1 VVRAACSLALPLSL
15 WRQQSARYAN
25 PVGTGIPSDLVDCRL
40 ARLESNRKTAHF
52 IEKRITAMPDEKLDG
67 AIILI
72 HVGYPETVAAVPR
85 VIAALRQRHFEF
97 VTILQWIADT
107 PNSEQHDRPRFA
119 R

>member
-1 VVRAACSLALPLSL
+1 
-15 WRQQSARYAN
+15 
-25 PVGTGIPSDLVDCRL
+25 
-40 ARLESNRKTAHF
+40 
-52 IEKRITAMPDEKLDG
+52 MPDEKLDG
-67 AIILI
+67 AIILL

-119 R
+119 REEHPR